1 MPFSAHVDYPQNSE
15 FINIERVGA
24 EHSVRTKESCICLFR
39 EKNAMGRLRAAMEGR
54 YRDRGID
61 RKLYTPAN
69 LETMEISIRQERI
82 AKVRFVV
89 LFEMTC
95 KVCG

>member
-1 MPFSAHVDYPQNSE
+1 
-15 FINIERVGA
+15 
-24 EHSVRTKESCICLFR
+24 
-39 EKNAMGRLRAAMEGR
+39 MGRFRAAMEGR